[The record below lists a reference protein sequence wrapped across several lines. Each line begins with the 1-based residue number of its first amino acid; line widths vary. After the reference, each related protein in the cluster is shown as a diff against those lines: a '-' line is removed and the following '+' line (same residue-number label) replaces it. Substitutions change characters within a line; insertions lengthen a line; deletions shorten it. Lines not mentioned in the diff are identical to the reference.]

1 MRLYDISVGISPDLP
16 VWPGDPSVEIT
27 RLGSI
32 EEGEDANVSR
42 IDTCVHV
49 GTHVDAPLHFIEGGA
64 SVDSLPL
71 EVLIGRAYVVDLPQ
85 AKLLDETILQNAQ
98 IPPRTRRL
106 LFKTRNSSLWES
118 GEKQFQKDYVG
129 IDRSGAEWLV
139 RKGIQLVGIDYLSIA
154 SYEDTVEPHRILL
167 EAGMVILEGINLSEI
182 QRGRYTLYCFP
193 IKIIGSDG
201 APARA
206 ILAGV

>member
-1 MRLYDISVGISPDLP
+1 MRLYDISVGISADLP
-16 VWPGDPSVEIT
+16 VWPGDPSVEIE
-27 RLGSI
+27 RIGNI
-32 EEGEDANVSR
+32 KDGEESNVSR
-42 IDTCVHV
+42 MGASVHI
-49 GTHVDAPLHFIEGGA
+49 GTHVDAPLHFFEGGA
-64 SVDSLPL
+64 SIESLPL
-71 EVLIGRAYVVDLPQ
+71 EVLIGRAYVVDLPD
-85 AKLLDETILQNAQ
+85 AKVIDAKTLEDAK

-106 LFKTRNSSLWES
+106 LFKTSNSSFWAN
-118 GEKQFQKDYVG
+118 GEKQFQEDYVG
-129 IDRSGAEWLV
+129 VDRSGAEWLV

-154 SYEDTVEPHRILL
+154 MFDDPAEPHRILL
-167 EAGMVILEGINLSEI
+167 EAGMVILEGVNLSEI

>member
-1 MRLYDISVGISPDLP
+1 MRLYDISVGITPDLP
-16 VWPGDPSVEIT
+16 VWPGDPSIEIE
-27 RLGSI
+27 RICSI
-32 EEGEDANVSR
+32 EGGGEANVSR
-42 IDTCVHV
+42 FSASVHV

-64 SVDSLPL
+64 SVDALPL
-71 EVLIGRAYVVDLPQ
+71 EVLIGRAYVVDLPN
-85 AKLLDETILQNAQ
+85 ADLLDETTLENAH

-106 LFKTRNSSLWES
+106 LFKTRNSSLWAR
-118 GEKQFQKDYVG
+118 GEKEFQTDYVG
-129 IDRSGAEWLV
+129 VDSSGAEWLV

-154 SYEDTVEPHRILL
+154 SYEKTAEPHRILL
-167 EAGMVILEGINLSEI
+167 EAGMVILEGLNLSEI
-182 QRGRYTLYCFP
+182 RRGRYMLYCFP